1 VYRDFVHLTEQIMYF
16 ERPRNDI
23 SPRVMK
29 LHPGSGKNAM
39 RYQFYSAKNLFHS
52 CICVKIIFSGL

>member
-39 RYQFYSAKNLFHS
+39 RYQFYSAK
-52 CICVKIIFSGL
+52 ICFIHAYVLKLSSVD